1 MNDDTNLIDISML
14 QQLQDQFCCADH
26 LYLMCVDKNKG
37 VVTKPFGTEEQVG
50 FLRTQVDK
58 HAYMELVDQMQHDR
72 METVVERETAQDFMK
87 LCAVSTKVEDQLQ
100 VVWIVMGIIKERLT
114 PEVHLPEGMLITT
127 EEQFYASV
135 EFLSLLSGQLFE
147 SRRNQMI
154 AQKAVEKSSVSELA
168 MEYQL
173 HRSRAMTEILQMMDS
188 DNSFEKVA
196 EDILRE
202 TCESLEISGGCLL
215 RENTGENTADMICE
229 YTKEPDK
236 SILAEGQHI
245 PIGALPFYNG
255 KTYMIS
261 SDSIMPE
268 PFAHLFKTCHISAGI
283 FEPIEIQNRTA
294 MYFCVYDNEKT
305 RIWENRDIKF
315 VSDVR
320 RVVQSIMLKRI
331 AKNSL
336 ASSYTS
342 LEAIL
347 ENTGCGIYVVD
358 YHTHAILYMN
368 HKFKELFSRSIAG
381 NHLEKMLFSDRETKS
396 SQYYEEIYSVVEERW
411 LDVHKTEIDW
421 VDGRKVA
428 MCTLYDITEKKIY
441 QKEIENQA
449 NNDFLTGLFNRMRC
463 EQDLGQFIRK
473 TREKDAT
480 GALLYMG
487 LDDFKHINDGLGHQY
502 GDILLKAISHSLRR
516 IDGIENTCYRMGGDE
531 FVVIIPDSVYPEL
544 ERIVREVTSI
554 FKKPWFLK
562 GEDYYCTISM
572 GIVYFPKDGET
583 VEELV
588 RKADIALLSAK
599 RRGKNRVEYY
609 DGMDASSSYRRLDL
623 EKNMRTAAMNACTE
637 FEVFYQP
644 IIDVCQPGEPCCGA
658 EALIRW
664 NSSALGFVNPADFI
678 PLAEYLGLINPIGE
692 YVMKNAALRCKY
704 WNDMGHPEYHV
715 NVNLSVVQLLQNDI
729 VKKVAKV
736 LEETRII
743 PQNLTLEVTE
753 SLAINDMVRMK
764 KILSEIR
771 NLGVRVALDDFGTGY
786 SSLNH
791 IREMPLD
798 VIKIDRCFIEHLGED
813 DFSNAFVRM
822 VSELANAINVRVCVE
837 GVETKRQRDIVKKM
851 GIRMIQGFFY
861 GKPMKIEEFEKKY
874 LI

>member
-381 NHLEKMLFSDRETKS
+381 NHLEKMLFSDRETKR

-473 TREKDAT
+473 TREKDA
-480 GALLYMG
+480 
-487 LDDFKHINDGLGHQY
+487 
-502 GDILLKAISHSLRR
+502 
-516 IDGIENTCYRMGGDE
+516 
-531 FVVIIPDSVYPEL
+531 
-544 ERIVREVTSI
+544 
-554 FKKPWFLK
+554 
-562 GEDYYCTISM
+562 
-572 GIVYFPKDGET
+572 
-583 VEELV
+583 
-588 RKADIALLSAK
+588 
-599 RRGKNRVEYY
+599 
-609 DGMDASSSYRRLDL
+609 
-623 EKNMRTAAMNACTE
+623 
-637 FEVFYQP
+637 
-644 IIDVCQPGEPCCGA
+644 
-658 EALIRW
+658 
-664 NSSALGFVNPADFI
+664 
-678 PLAEYLGLINPIGE
+678 YL
-692 YVMKNAALRCKY
+692 M
-704 WNDMGHPEYHV
+704 
-715 NVNLSVVQLLQNDI
+715 
-729 VKKVAKV
+729 
-736 LEETRII
+736 
-743 PQNLTLEVTE
+743 
-753 SLAINDMVRMK
+753 
-764 KILSEIR
+764 
-771 NLGVRVALDDFGTGY
+771 
-786 SSLNH
+786 
-791 IREMPLD
+791 
-798 VIKIDRCFIEHLGED
+798 
-813 DFSNAFVRM
+813 
-822 VSELANAINVRVCVE
+822 
-837 GVETKRQRDIVKKM
+837 
-851 GIRMIQGFFY
+851 
-861 GKPMKIEEFEKKY
+861 
-874 LI
+874 